1 MIIRKINILRESRK
15 AHIASTINWVA
26 AFLIIFFILIVY
38 VSFSG
43 VIAAKKGAIFKSSE
57 TEIYVKADNTG
68 GLNWVDLVLNT
79 KTENKQ
85 YANIREMIISCAR
98 EKNFE
103 KREAIRQQTQI
114 EVERVLGN
122 IEGKCYVLSAGFE
135 NYAYNPYKDSF
146 WNSLDF
152 FMTVDS
158 FEKLGDFIDPDTRV
172 INTNKR
178 MRLLQEASSVFL
190 VSKDEKIKVLL
201 YLGEAC

>member
-1 MIIRKINILRESRK
+1 MI
-15 AHIASTINWVA
+15 V
-26 AFLIIFFILIVY
+26 
-38 VSFSG
+38 
-43 VIAAKKGAIFKSSE
+43 
-57 TEIYVKADNTG
+57 
-68 GLNWVDLVLNT
+68 
-79 KTENKQ
+79 
-85 YANIREMIISCAR
+85 SCAR
-98 EKNFE
+98 EKNLE
-103 KREAIRQQTQI
+103 KREAIRQQMQI

-135 NYAYNPYKDSF
+135 NSAYNPYKDSF

-172 INTNKR
+172 ININKR